1 MARQNKPLTVG
12 KLIAILEQVDDHTL
26 PVYFFANEPGELPGF
41 DDRHKPLTED
51 CIDLD
56 MTDQVDINLDNT

>member
-1 MARQNKPLTVG
+1 MAKQKKPLTV
-12 KLIAILEQVDDHTL
+12 KQLIEILEEAEPDM